1 MAIGKF
7 QYFVNIPKQENLTQI
22 KVRSGSVIIYL

>member
-7 QYFVNIPKQENLTQI
+7 QYFVNILKQENFTQI